1 MVKFLVKMAPFFARI
16 LKFSPHARAT
26 TIETMVDIRHTEV
39 YY

>member
-1 MVKFLVKMAPFFARI
+1 